1 MPQTFASEPVI
12 FVGDAADISV
22 VLYCGDVYP
31 VGIRIVGPGSA
42 AVLRMYLEPDAADNL
57 YRQLQAYCE
66 DLSRLADT
74 RYTLPPQDVA
84 QLRKEQAD
92 AVG

>member
-1 MPQTFASEPVI
+1 MADTFTSEPVVFI
-12 FVGDAADISV
+12 GDEADIRV
-22 VLYCGDVYP
+22 VLDCDDDYP

-42 AVLRMYLEPDAADNL
+42 AVLRMYLETDAAETL

-74 RYTLPPQDVA
+74 RYVLPPQDVA

-92 AVG
+92 GVA